1 MRASIQRLC
10 RLAYERPGFAFVLM
24 VAAGE
29 AAMNATF
36 GWSQGQLYQPWGP
49 WVMALM
55 AIGVEGVKIQTAD
68 RVGQAIAER
77 NAALLWLA
85 GPLLVVVMVLSL
97 TAHIGFL
104 GLARG
109 DAAASREQSRD
120 TGTAVQAQLKTA
132 LEQRS
137 KLGAV
142 RPPAEIETEATLEC
156 ARKSKAYPDGNG
168 PACTKLRAELAR
180 AVDARRIDSEIA
192 ALEGRRATG
201 PAVGTADPQAYVLG
215 WVWNTDE
222 ERRKMAIA
230 IATALALELTTTF
243 GFILFAHGGREVMDL
258 ETLIAQG
265 AISHPGAE
273 HILPFRSEALEPA
286 RGDSV
291 AVSDVFR
298 AYETWAKRNAKPALS
313 RPAFLRL
320 MEALGVKR
328 TDDRFTGVRLRAV
341 FLMQQVGT

>member
-1 MRASIQRLC
+1 MRASIQRLA
-10 RLAYERPGFAFVLM
+10 RFAYERPGFTAVLG
-24 VAAGE
+24 VAMAE
-29 AAMNATF
+29 AAMNAAY
-36 GWSQGQLYQPWGP
+36 GWSIGKGYEPFGP
-49 WVMALM
+49 WIIAGAMIAN
-55 AIGVEGVKIQTAD
+55 EGVKIKTAERLGEALAQGD
-68 RVGQAIAER
+68 RVMGGIAGV
-77 NAALLWLA
+77 LLIA
-85 GPLLVVVMVLSL
+85 VMYISLSS
-97 TAHIGFL
+97 HIGFI
-104 GLARG
+104 GLSRN
-109 DAAASREQSRD
+109 DATAAREQSRD
-120 TGTAVQAQLKTA
+120 AGTAVQAQLKTA

-137 KLGAV
+137 KLGAL
-142 RPPAEIETEATLEC
+142 RPQKEIEAEAALEC
-156 ARKSKAYPDGNG
+156 ARRSKAYPDGNG

-180 AVDARRIDSEIA
+180 ADDARRIDAEIA

-215 WVWNTDE
+215 WIWNTDE
-222 ERRKMAIA
+222 ERRKISLAIA
-230 IATALALELTTTF
+230 FALAMELTTTLGFLLF
-243 GFILFAHGGREVMDL
+243 GHGGREVMDL

-291 AVSDVFR
+291 AISDVFR

-328 TDDRFTGVRLRAV
+328 TDDRFTGVRLRAL
-341 FLMQQVGT
+341 FLMQQVGS